1 VSEKDQCPTSATG
14 PKTAG
19 QAYGVDTAS
28 TGQAG
33 EPWRDIIINFPNTSI
48 TNANINSRF
57 KIALI
62 HHYPHATL
70 QP

>member
-1 VSEKDQCPTSATG
+1 MPADI
-14 PKTAG
+14 
-19 QAYGVDTAS
+19 AS

-57 KIALI
+57 KIALY
-62 HHYPHATL
+62 HRFPHATL